1 VRHGVLLLALLRYYC
16 GRMRSKRSSGRHSQ
30 RGKSSLS
37 RPGSTSTTVNIRS
50 VSGGTAVSA
59 ARKTDTAGLLRAN
72 ASDGKKRGRRRTDDC
87 SSVTNHVIHVDM
99 TVDGNDDNDDDDDDD
114 EEEDDDVDDAV
125 IGSSSP
131 SPPPPPR
138 RDSAA
143 ELSYVREMWP
153 MAPPPLGNACQLA
166 GPLPPSADQPRAAN
180 HRARPVS
187 SYVAGEYVSLAAFG
201 LPPGTAAASSTG
213 RHAARRSTPSAAG
226 DDDVTR
232 IRETP
237 KYLRRE
243 RSATMRGGDV
253 WRPQQQQQ
261 RFEAVSNGYDDYDG
275 DDDDAPYQVLATC
288 RSTTLPRGL
297 AASGTGRIS

>member
-1 VRHGVLLLALLRYYC
+1 VLCRVK
-16 GRMRSKRSSGRHSQ
+16 SKRSPGRRTQ
-30 RGKSSLS
+30 LAKSSLS
-37 RPGSTSTTVNIRS
+37 RPGSTSTAANIRS

-59 ARKTDTAGLLRAN
+59 SSARKNDTTGLLRPN
-72 ASDGKKRGRRRTDDC
+72 AGGGVDGKKRGRRRTGT
-87 SSVTNHVIHVDM
+87 SAVANHVIHVDM
-99 TVDGNDDNDDDDDDD
+99 TVDGNEDNDDDD
-114 EEEDDDVDDAV
+114 EEEDDVDDAV

-131 SPPPPPR
+131 SPPPPPC

-166 GPLPPSADQPRAAN
+166 GPLPPSSDQPRTVN
-180 HRARPVS
+180 QRARPVS

-201 LPPGTAAASSTG
+201 LPPGTAATSSTARQVG
-213 RHAARRSTPSAAG
+213 RRSTPAAA

-243 RSATMRGGDV
+243 RSATMRGGGDV
-253 WRPQQQQQ
+253 WQQ
-261 RFEAVSNGYDDYDG
+261 RFEPVSNGYDDYDG
-275 DDDDAPYQVLATC
+275 DDDDDAPYQALAKC

-297 AASGTGRIS
+297 AAGGTGRIS

>member
-1 VRHGVLLLALLRYYC
+1 MVFLLQRVK
-16 GRMRSKRSSGRHSQ
+16 SKRKPGCRTQ
-30 RGKSSLS
+30 LAKSSLS
-37 RPGSTSTTVNIRS
+37 RPGSTSTATNIRS

-59 ARKTDTAGLLRAN
+59 TSAKKTDTTGLLRPN
-72 ASDGKKRGRRRTDDC
+72 AASSGEAKKRGRRRTGS

-99 TVDGNDDNDDDDDDD
+99 TVDGNEDDDDDD
-114 EEEDDDVDDAV
+114 EEEEEDDVDDAV

-143 ELSYVREMWP
+143 DLSYVREMWP

-166 GPLPPSADQPRAAN
+166 GPLPPSSDQPRAVN
-180 HRARPVS
+180 PRARPVS

-201 LPPGTAAASSTG
+201 LPPGTASGSSTG
-213 RHAARRSTPSAAG
+213 RQAAARRSTPASAA

-243 RSATMRGGDV
+243 RSATMRGGGGGDV
-253 WRPQQQQQ
+253 WRPQQQ
-261 RFEAVSNGYDDYDG
+261 RFEPVSNGYDDYDG
-275 DDDDAPYQVLATC
+275 DDDDAPYQALAKC

-297 AASGTGRIS
+297 AASGAGRIS

>member
-1 VRHGVLLLALLRYYC
+1 
-16 GRMRSKRSSGRHSQ
+16 
-30 RGKSSLS
+30 
-37 RPGSTSTTVNIRS
+37 
-50 VSGGTAVSA
+50 
-59 ARKTDTAGLLRAN
+59 
-72 ASDGKKRGRRRTDDC
+72 
-87 SSVTNHVIHVDM
+87 
-99 TVDGNDDNDDDDDDD
+99 VDGNDDDDDD
-114 EEEDDDVDDAV
+114 EEEEEEDDVDDAV

-153 MAPPPLGNACQLA
+153 MAPPPLRNTCHLA
-166 GPLPPSADQPRAAN
+166 GPLPPSSDQPRAAN

-201 LPPGTAAASSTG
+201 LPPGTASTSSTA
-213 RHAARRSTPSAAG
+213 RYVPRRSTPSATAA

-237 KYLRRE
+237 KYMRRE
-243 RSATMRGGDV
+243 RSATLRSGAV
-253 WRPQQQQQ
+253 WQPQQ
-261 RFEAVSNGYDDYDG
+261 RFESNGYDDYDG
-275 DDDDAPYQVLATC
+275 DDDDDGPYQTLAKC